1 VILKPGVVW
10 AMRSVHKGEARYVRI
25 LQSDAA

>member
-1 VILKPGVVW
+1 VVW